1 MISVMSMDAESAVRR
16 ILNMSPSIR
25 VVTICGMNGNIV
37 FTARSKR
44 VRNVL
49 SASESRASLKQS
61 SRNMADRRKL
71 ARKLGKCKYALA
83 EYEKIKRVVI
93 PAGRSHVIFA
103 TCTPAYDHMKIV
115 RKVRSFK

>member
-1 MISVMSMDAESAVRR
+1 MSMDAESAVRR

-25 VVTICGMNGNIV
+25 VVTLCGMNGNIV

-49 SASESRASLKQS
+49 SASESKASLKQS

-83 EYEKIKRVVI
+83 EYEKIKRLTFYLNDNDILLVSTEVN
-93 PAGRSHVIFA
+93 A
-103 TCTPAYDHMKIV
+103 DHNEIIKQIQNIIL
-115 RKVRSFK
+115 